1 MSSEQNVNEHVTS
14 NLVHKTRTIPHDGD
28 WQNRGA
34 MYIPPTSGHIA
45 ELSTLKAKPKIKVI
59 ITDDRLK
66 QYGLPEFA
74 TEGSAGIDL
83 RAFLEKNTSA
93 QVVFPG
99 EILSV
104 STGLRIWVENPNYAA
119 FALPRSGLGTK
130 GLVLANLVGLIDSD
144 YQGPLTL
151 KLWNRS
157 NEPIVVNSGD
167 RVAQLVVMPVIQ
179 YELEYVSDFEKDTV
193 RGQGGFGSSGVS

>member
-1 MSSEQNVNEHVTS
+1 MSSEKTANEHVAWDCS
-14 NLVHKTRTIPHDGD
+14 MRQIPRNE
-28 WQNRGA
+28 WQNPGA
-34 MYIPPTSGHIA
+34 LHIPPPSEYKVEI
-45 ELSTLKAKPKIKVI
+45 SSVKPKPRIKVI

-83 RAFLEKNTSA
+83 RAFLGENTSA
-93 QVVFPG
+93 QVIFPG
-99 EILSV
+99 EVLSV

>member
-1 MSSEQNVNEHVTS
+1 MSSKKTANEHVTS
-14 NLVHKTRTIPHDGD
+14 DLVNRTIPRNE
-28 WQNRGA
+28 WQKPGA
-34 MYIPPTSGHIA
+34 LHIPSPSEYNVEI
-45 ELSTLKAKPKIKVI
+45 SSVKAKPKIKVV

-83 RAFLEKNTSA
+83 RAFLEDNVSA

-99 EILSV
+99 EVLSV

-151 KLWNRS
+151 KLWNRG

>member
-1 MSSEQNVNEHVTS
+1 MSSEKIANEHATS
-14 NLVHKTRTIPHDGD
+14 DLVHRTILYDVD
-28 WQNRGA
+28 LRNTGA
-34 MYIPPTSGHIA
+34 ISVPSTSEHIV

-83 RAFLEKNTSA
+83 RAFLEDNVSA

-99 EILSV
+99 EVLSV

-179 YELEYVSDFEKDTV
+179 YELEYVSDFEKSTI
-193 RGQGGFGSSGVS
+193 RGQGGFG